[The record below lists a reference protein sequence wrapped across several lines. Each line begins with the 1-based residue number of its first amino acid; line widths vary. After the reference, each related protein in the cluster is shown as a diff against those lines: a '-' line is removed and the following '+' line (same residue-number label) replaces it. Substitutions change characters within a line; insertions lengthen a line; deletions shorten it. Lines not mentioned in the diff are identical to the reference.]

1 MIIRNT
7 PRFHHR
13 RRMEKRRS
21 GCRRH
26 HRPKKPA
33 GKRHHRRFGKTAKQ
47 EKRKNNC
54 HRHSRQC
61 QPYQMGKRR
70 TVVSQPHDDNRCRK
84 SRPAEKIH
92 PKRFERIIY
101 SHTGF
106 RIADKKKKEQTLVIS
121 QKVYIYKRLLETTN
135 PNMAERKRN
144 RTKKKK
150 FLLSRTSRCS
160 F

>member
-1 MIIRNT
+1 MIISKGGTKFDNQKH
-7 PRFHHR
+7 PRLHHR

-21 GCRRH
+21 RRGRH
-26 HRPKKPA
+26 HCPKKPA
-33 GKRHHRRFGKTAKQ
+33 GKRHHCRFGKTAKQ
-47 EKRKNNC
+47 KKSKNNC

-70 TVVSQPHDDNRCRK
+70 TVVSQPHDDNRRRK

-106 RIADKKKKEQTLVIS
+106 RIADEKK
-121 QKVYIYKRLLETTN
+121 
-135 PNMAERKRN
+135 
-144 RTKKKK
+144 RTDAGD
-150 FLLSRTSRCS
+150 FPEGIHI
-160 F
+160 